1 MIDDQQIFDG
11 SVSLISTYLSHMFE
25 IFCLISKL
33 LNIRQYSTLV
43 ILVLLQSHFLSS
55 DWIRFALFIFATS
68 DICNTT
74 CYFYC
79 NVFLN
84 HVEKLLI
91 SYAASISFNLKVIL
105 KGIVYFFLNIFK
117 SLWLQMHFW
126 YELVARINS
135 LTSINM
141 GGYAWEALIQ
151 FTVAIKFTINL
162 HQTLFPVNINEFI

>member
-11 SVSLISTYLSHMFE
+11 NVSLISAYLWHVFE

-33 LNIRQYSTLV
+33 LHIRQYPTLV
-43 ILVLLQSHFLSS
+43 ILVLPESHFLSC

-105 KGIVYFFLNIFK
+105 KGISF
-117 SLWLQMHFW
+117 S
-126 YELVARINS
+126 
-135 LTSINM
+135 
-141 GGYAWEALIQ
+141 
-151 FTVAIKFTINL
+151 
-162 HQTLFPVNINEFI
+162 

>member
-1 MIDDQQIFDG
+1 MPEIMLLWTRQYKAKICFIQHKFQHQWRVISDFWQIMIDDQQIFDG

-25 IFCLISKL
+25 IFCLISK

-105 KGIVYFFLNIFK
+105 KGI
-117 SLWLQMHFW
+117 S
-126 YELVARINS
+126 
-135 LTSINM
+135 
-141 GGYAWEALIQ
+141 
-151 FTVAIKFTINL
+151 
-162 HQTLFPVNINEFI
+162 FP